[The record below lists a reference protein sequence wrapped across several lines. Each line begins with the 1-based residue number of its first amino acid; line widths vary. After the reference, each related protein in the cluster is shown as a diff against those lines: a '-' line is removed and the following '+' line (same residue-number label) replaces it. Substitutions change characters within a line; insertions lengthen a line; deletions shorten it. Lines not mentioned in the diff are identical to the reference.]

1 MLWLFVVSGAV
12 GVLLCRVCVCTDGRT
27 DGVCVVRGERKGD
40 ALFFFKGGWG
50 RGVVF
55 MCTHRHAHHTPLH
68 SFFQHRQTDT
78 D

>member
-40 ALFFFKGGWG
+40 ALFFF
-50 RGVVF
+50 
-55 MCTHRHAHHTPLH
+55 
-68 SFFQHRQTDT
+68 
-78 D
+78 